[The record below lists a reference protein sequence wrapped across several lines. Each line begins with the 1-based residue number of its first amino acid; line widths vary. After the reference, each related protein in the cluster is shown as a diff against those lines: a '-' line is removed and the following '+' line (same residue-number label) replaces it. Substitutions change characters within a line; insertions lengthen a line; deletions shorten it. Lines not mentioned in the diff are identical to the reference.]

1 MKINKQRTTIF
12 ILVTVFI
19 VFILLSIFNNS
30 KTVDT
35 SEAIINKPWEKEISI
50 SNSDY
55 MKHYLYSVTGFYKEL
70 PWAVRTSYSIIQIS
84 SLALIVLLYILFWDV
99 RRKKSIQKSYN
110 QLKKSY
116 FGKLKEICSHETE
129 LNDIQIKNILNLND
143 DYIFTYAQKLQLIDL
158 FLELKMNIDI
168 NPYSI
173 KNIQNSIKAFNLQN
187 FMEERLVKGKDS
199 EKLKIIQAIKL
210 LHINIADSYITRLI
224 NHRDKDLQKAARLYY
239 VISNDEDPFKYIE
252 GKNGNDNFLSWDMME
267 THQIFEDCK
276 NIDKKLPSFIPPM
289 KQLNNNSLVEFFIK
303 ETAYLGTDKEMEY
316 LTEYLNSENKEV
328 VKSVLESITLRK
340 TSGKENKIKDIYYEE
355 PENIK
360 RIILYTLLVTSAET
374 SIDFFKEAFYNTSS
388 QLTKRKALQCLWK
401 AGDEGKKLFA
411 EMEEKT
417 DSKNKILFLHVKDK
431 IINRKKMSLHSIN

>member
-12 ILVTVFI
+12 ILATVFI

-267 THQIFEDCK
+267 THQIFEDGLQK
-276 NIDKKLPSFIPPM
+276 YRQKTTVVHSTN
-289 KQLNNNSLVEFFIK
+289 
-303 ETAYLGTDKEMEY
+303 ETT
-316 LTEYLNSENKEV
+316 
-328 VKSVLESITLRK
+328 
-340 TSGKENKIKDIYYEE
+340 
-355 PENIK
+355 
-360 RIILYTLLVTSAET
+360 
-374 SIDFFKEAFYNTSS
+374 
-388 QLTKRKALQCLWK
+388 
-401 AGDEGKKLFA
+401 
-411 EMEEKT
+411 
-417 DSKNKILFLHVKDK
+417 
-431 IINRKKMSLHSIN
+431 

>member
-239 VISNDEDPFKYIE
+239 VISNDEDPFKNIE
-252 GKNGNDNFLSWDMME
+252 GKN
-267 THQIFEDCK
+267 
-276 NIDKKLPSFIPPM
+276 
-289 KQLNNNSLVEFFIK
+289 
-303 ETAYLGTDKEMEY
+303 
-316 LTEYLNSENKEV
+316 
-328 VKSVLESITLRK
+328 
-340 TSGKENKIKDIYYEE
+340 
-355 PENIK
+355 
-360 RIILYTLLVTSAET
+360 
-374 SIDFFKEAFYNTSS
+374 
-388 QLTKRKALQCLWK
+388 
-401 AGDEGKKLFA
+401 
-411 EMEEKT
+411 
-417 DSKNKILFLHVKDK
+417 
-431 IINRKKMSLHSIN
+431 